1 MSFIEGEITVEF
13 GGTVGPAG
21 PAGNAVPIAAGTVL
35 ANPSGVLANPV
46 GVDAAGMRDLIGAVG
61 YVSQTLTDGE
71 KQQARENVAAVGYVS
86 QTLTVSQQVQ
96 ARTNIGLAA
105 TAPALCV
112 IAVGE
117 SNSGGVAN
125 NANAFAWELASRP
138 ELQMLNTTTLLFENL
153 DIGTNNNLNHLGLTS
168 ATHGWELELANA
180 CKRNEIGRQ
189 TYYIQTGQGG
199 TLGWQWIPGAG
210 GYFET
215 SFIPRVDAAKAQ
227 FATRPVQYVVWLSL
241 GINDAIAST
250 NSYLFKGHVR
260 RLIAG
265 IKAQI
270 PDVKICIG
278 RIMRTNASYEAIDDR
293 IAELS
298 DDPAVR
304 IVSIASLATDGGNHW
319 NYYGMRGMS
328 ERMLDAT
335 RQMVSTIPSRLLT
348 FVSSTASID
357 GSRVQFSAINQ
368 YANASETIDFSF
380 DQSIEIDWLF
390 DMNGLIVI
398 LDTDI
403 IEEMWAGASDPWLLA
418 VFENGQ
424 FFISETNGAT
434 TGTPFASATVSRL
447 RFRKFGNDLL
457 LESTVDNSTWTT
469 RHTRSGVLSGVNYV
483 RIKMKSA
490 IGGSAVRVFLLRP

>member
-35 ANPSGVLANPV
+35 SNPSGVLANPV
-46 GVDAAGMRDLIGAVG
+46 GVDAAGMRTLLSSVG
-61 YVSQTLTDGE
+61 YVAQTLTL
-71 KQQARENVAAVGYVS
+71 A
-86 QTLTVSQQVQ
+86 QQVQ

-125 NANAFAWELASRP
+125 NANAFSWELASRS

-180 CKRNEIGRQ
+180 CNRNEIGRQ
-189 TYYIQTGQGG
+189 TYYVQTGQGG
-199 TLGWQWIPGAG
+199 SLSFQWIPGAN

-215 SFIPRVDAAKAQ
+215 SFIPRVNAAKSQ
-227 FATRPVQYVVWLSL
+227 FAARPVQYVVWLSL

-250 NSYLFKGHVR
+250 NSYLFKGYMR

-265 IKAQI
+265 IKTQI

-278 RIMRTNASYEAIDDR
+278 RIMRTNASYQAIDDR

-304 IVSIASLATDGGNHW
+304 IISITSLATDGGNHW

-335 RQMVSTIPSRLLT
+335 RQMVPSIPARPLT

-368 YANASETIDFSF
+368 FANASETIDFSF
-380 DQSIEIDWLF
+380 DQSIEIDWLQ
-390 DMNGLIVI
+390 DMNGLLVI

-403 IEEMWAGASDPWLLA
+403 NEVNWSGGSDPFLLG
-418 VFENGQ
+418 VYENGA
-424 FFISETNGAT
+424 FYITETNGIAA
-434 TGTPFASATVSRL
+434 GNFASTGVSRL
-447 RFRKFGNDLL
+447 RFRKSGNDLL
-457 LESTVDNSTWTT
+457 LESTTDMTTWTT
-469 RHTRSGVLSGVNYV
+469 RYTRSGVLSGVNYV
-483 RIKMKSA
+483 RLKMKSA
-490 IGGSAVRVFLLRP
+490 IGGAAVRVFLLKP